1 MNEFF
6 NLTIG
11 LSVYSK
17 WVLIRLI
24 AEKAIGD
31 ELSKSDL
38 IELGCPHN
46 KFKKVIEEL
55 QEINAISKLEA
66 EHFKPGRPADSYIF
80 AYDKYTEMNKLLPFE
95 KLLKVE
101 GKSFRV
107 PVKIVWCF
115 FVLNQD
121 EFGHVENFSLPTI
134 ANACGIKQIEVKT
147 AVTKLIIHNLIT
159 QLTRGCTF
167 RKNEVFTYEENRL
180 ITKRPSAYGLSIP
193 NYDRVDELK
202 ATGLNFNLL
211 LSSKEV
217 IFGDYVNSIYN
228 TLPSNLDNRY
238 KVLLGVYLNSLF
250 SDHSF
255 KLVKSYLAD
264 QPKNSI
270 DNFQS
275 SLALLTVKCIK
286 KIISYKNQKQHL
298 SIFDISNSLFGT
310 TDIFHM
316 NSNLYHLS
324 SFITSFINVYVNC
337 LLFITYAYF
346 KKSTPFRVK
355 AYRNYISEIDDM
367 KADVFVLKR
376 RLFLYLDI
384 NDLTPKVRI
393 AFSSKI

>member
-1 MNEFF
+1 
-6 NLTIG
+6 
-11 LSVYSK
+11 
-17 WVLIRLI
+17 
-24 AEKAIGD
+24 
-31 ELSKSDL
+31 
-38 IELGCPHN
+38 
-46 KFKKVIEEL
+46 
-55 QEINAISKLEA
+55 
-66 EHFKPGRPADSYIF
+66 
-80 AYDKYTEMNKLLPFE
+80 MNKSLPIE

-147 AVTKLIIHNLIT
+147 AVTKLIVHNLIT

-193 NYDRVDELK
+193 NSDRVDGLK
-202 ATGLNFNLL
+202 ATALKATALNFNLL
-211 LSSKEV
+211 LSSEEV
-217 IFGDYVNSIYN
+217 KFGDYVSSICN

-270 DNFQS
+270 DNFLS

-286 KIISYKNQKQHL
+286 KILSYKNQKQHL
-298 SIFDISNSLFGT
+298 SIFDVSNSLFGT

-324 SFITSFINVYVNC
+324 SVITSFINVYVNC

-346 KKSTPFRVK
+346 KESTPFRVK
-355 AYRNYISEIDDM
+355 AYRNYISEIGDM
-367 KADVFVLKR
+367 KAEVFVSKR

-384 NDLTPKVRI
+384 NNLTPKVRI
-393 AFSSKI
+393 VFSSKI

>member
-6 NLTIG
+6 TFTSNLSPYT
-11 LSVYSK
+11 K

-24 AEKAIGD
+24 TGRVIGD
-31 ELSKSDL
+31 KLSKADFL
-38 IELGCPHN
+38 ELGCTHN

-55 QEINAISKLEA
+55 QEFNAILKHKTEHSK
-66 EHFKPGRPADSYIF
+66 KGRPAESYIF
-80 AYDKYTEMNKLLPFE
+80 IYDEHTEMTKSLPIE

-134 ANACGIKQIEVKT
+134 ANACGLKTIEVKT
-147 AVTKLIIHNLIT
+147 AVTKLIEHDLIT

-180 ITKRPSAYGLSIP
+180 ITKRPSAYSLSIP
-193 NYDRVDELK
+193 NYDSLDELNTT
-202 ATGLNFNLL
+202 ALDFNLL

-217 IFGDYVNSIYN
+217 KIGDYVSSICN
-228 TLPSNLDNRY
+228 WLPSSFDIRY
-238 KVLLGVYLNSLF
+238 KVLFDVYLNGHF
-250 SDHSF
+250 SGLTF
-255 KLVKSYLAD
+255 ELVKSYLAD
-264 QPKNSI
+264 QPESSI
-270 DNFQS
+270 DNFRS
-275 SLALLTVKCIK
+275 SLALLTIKCIK
-286 KIISYKNQKQHL
+286 KILSCRNQKQHL
-298 SIFDISNSLFGT
+298 SILDVSNSLFGT

-355 AYRNYISEIDDM
+355 AYRNYISEIDNM
-367 KADVFVLKR
+367 KANVFVLKR
-376 RLFLYLDI
+376 NLFLCL
-384 NDLTPKVRI
+384 NTNNLTPKVRI
-393 AFSSKI
+393 VFSSKI